1 MSEIFTLAYRTFRP
15 YVDKYKKHFPK
26 LRDDLHKARISVPTE
41 NWIAFIFFAGMLAL
55 AATFIFIILTA
66 IILRAFSAVTVLVAV
81 IVPIIVGIAAG
92 ALAAYY
98 PAITASERKKKI
110 DNALPFATIYLNTI
124 SRAGFPPQELFRMI
138 AKFKEYGEISEEAKK
153 ISNEVH
159 ALGLDLPTALNNAIS
174 RSPSNSWTELLA
186 GMKTTITIGGDLG
199 EFLSEKAKGFVADYR
214 RRLQDFS
221 SFLTLL
227 IEIYI
232 TLVIVGAV
240 FFIITTSIM
249 VSIGG
254 VPVALVKALNYA
266 IVLVGLPVMTAA
278 FLLMI
283 KGASP
288 LE

>member
-1 MSEIFTLAYRTFRP
+1 MSEIFALAFRLFRP
-15 YVDKYKKHFPK
+15 YVARYKKHFPK
-26 LRDDLHKARISVPTE
+26 LHDDLHKARISVPTE
-41 NWIAFIFFAGMLAL
+41 NWIAMVFFAGLLAFISTFFSAILITILSGAIGIATIFVSL
-55 AATFIFIILTA
+55 AA
-66 IILRAFSAVTVLVAV
+66 SVAV
-81 IVPIIVGIAAG
+81 AVMTG
-92 ALAAYY
+92 ALAVNY
-98 PAITASERKKKI
+98 PSIAASERKKKI
-110 DNALPFATIYLNTI
+110 ENTLPFATIYLNTI
-124 SRAGFPPQELFRMI
+124 SRAGFPPQDLFKMI
-138 AKFKEYGEISEEAKK
+138 SKFKEYGEISEEAKK
-153 ISNEVH
+153 ISAEVNT
-159 ALGLDLPTALNNAIS
+159 LGIDLPTALNNAII

-199 EFLSEKAKGFVADYR
+199 KFLSEKAKGFVADYQ
-214 RRLQDFS
+214 RRLQEFS
-221 SFLTLL
+221 NFLTLM

-278 FLLMI
+278 FLLLI

>member
-1 MSEIFTLAYRTFRP
+1 M
-15 YVDKYKKHFPK
+15 
-26 LRDDLHKARISVPTE
+26 HKARISIPTE
-41 NWIAFIFFAGMLAL
+41 NWIAMMFFAALLAGV
-55 AATFIFIILTA
+55 ATL
-66 IILRAFSAVTVLVAV
+66 FSALLIT
-81 IVPIIVGIAAG
+81 IISG
-92 ALAAYY
+92 ALSVVAILFSFVAAALISVLTGLLVLYY
-98 PAITASERKKKI
+98 PAMAASERKKKI
-110 DNALPFATIYLNTI
+110 ENALPFATIYLNTI
-124 SRAGFPPQELFRMI
+124 SRAGFPPQDLFKMI
-138 AKFKEYGEISEEAKK
+138 AKFKEYGEVSEEAKK

-159 ALGLDLPTALNNAIS
+159 ALGLDLPSALNNAVA

-199 EFLSEKAKGFVADYR
+199 QFLSEKAKGFVADYQ
-214 RRLQDFS
+214 RRLQEFS
-221 SFLTLL
+221 NFLTLM

-288 LE
+288 ME

>member
-1 MSEIFTLAYRTFRP
+1 MSEIFALAFRLFRP
-15 YVDKYKKHFPK
+15 YVERYKKHFPK

-41 NWIAFIFFAGMLAL
+41 NWIALVFFAALLAG
-55 AATFIFIILTA
+55 AATL
-66 IILRAFSAVTVLVAV
+66 FSAVLVTIISGAFG
-81 IVPIIVGIAAG
+81 IATFFISIAASAIVGFMTG
-92 ALAAYY
+92 LLTAYY
-98 PAITASERKKKI
+98 PAIAASERKKKI
-110 DNALPFATIYLNTI
+110 ENALPFATIYLNTI
-124 SRAGFPPQELFRMI
+124 SRAGFPPQDLFKMI

-153 ISNEVH
+153 ISGEVH
-159 ALGLDLPTALNNAIS
+159 TLGIDLPTALNNAIA
-174 RSPSNSWTELLA
+174 RSPSSAWTELLA

-199 EFLSEKAKGFVADYR
+199 EFLSEKAKGFVADYQ
-214 RRLQDFS
+214 RRLQEFS
-221 SFLTLL
+221 NFLTLM
-227 IEIYI
+227 IEVYI

-266 IVLVGLPVMTAA
+266 IVLIGLPVMTAA

-288 LE
+288 ME